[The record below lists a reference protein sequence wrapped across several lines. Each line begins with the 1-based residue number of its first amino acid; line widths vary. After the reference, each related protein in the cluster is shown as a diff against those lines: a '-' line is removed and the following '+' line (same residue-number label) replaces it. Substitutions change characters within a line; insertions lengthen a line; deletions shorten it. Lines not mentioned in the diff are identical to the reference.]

1 MATKRFASHTGEEI
15 ETKKKLLTPANT
27 NKATDVAVKT
37 LRSYLAETGQE
48 VSFEMFPDEHLN
60 QVLAH
65 FYIDARNETG
75 GHYKSTTL
83 SSLRYGISR
92 FLKEKKN
99 IDILRDSSFKGAN
112 VSFGTAMRELKQMG
126 KGEITHYP
134 EINGD
139 DLQKMYNHMLFSSD
153 TPHGLANKVQMDI
166 RLYFCRRGEENMT
179 KMSKKTF
186 KIMED
191 EFGRKFVTKVEDE
204 LMKNRRQNDKEIF
217 SGIMPEIPGSLLC
230 PVKTFDKYIKKLHPG
245 CERLWQRPR
254 DSFGAQDQVWFYNA
268 PIGKHKLATFMSDL
282 SEKCDLSE
290 RYTNHSIRTS
300 TITMLARANFP
311 AGHIMAVSGHKSVSS
326 LAQYQRVSNRDK
338 GHMAHCLSA
347 AIHGNNPALQQPKQ
361 NRPSATVTSS
371 EAPGDMFAESDLHT
385 RSLPS
390 TRAASLTAAEHQL
403 PLPVRSLPS
412 TRAASL
418 TAAEHQLPLPV
429 RSLPSTRAASLTA
442 AEHQPLL
449 VRDDDIISQEI
460 GGVDLDELFGEF
472 DLPPTT
478 PVHLVS
484 QQQQQNQAQPFI
496 FNNCSFSNVQFVM
509 RK

>member
-1 MATKRFASHTGEEI
+1 
-15 ETKKKLLTPANT
+15 
-27 NKATDVAVKT
+27 
-37 LRSYLAETGQE
+37 
-48 VSFEMFPDEHLN
+48 
-60 QVLAH
+60 
-65 FYIDARNETG
+65 
-75 GHYKSTTL
+75 
-83 SSLRYGISR
+83 
-92 FLKEKKN
+92 
-99 IDILRDSSFKGAN
+99 
-112 VSFGTAMRELKQMG
+112 
-126 KGEITHYP
+126 
-134 EINGD
+134 
-139 DLQKMYNHMLFSSD
+139 
-153 TPHGLANKVQMDI
+153 
-166 RLYFCRRGEENMT
+166 
-179 KMSKKTF
+179 
-186 KIMED
+186 
-191 EFGRKFVTKVEDE
+191 
-204 LMKNRRQNDKEIF
+204 
-217 SGIMPEIPGSLLC
+217 
-230 PVKTFDKYIKKLHPG
+230 
-245 CERLWQRPR
+245 
-254 DSFGAQDQVWFYNA
+254 
-268 PIGKHKLATFMSDL
+268 MSDL

-300 TITMLARANFP
+300 TITMLARTNFP
-311 AGHIMAVSGHKSVSS
+311 AGHIMTVSGHKSVSS

-418 TAAEHQLPLPV
+418 TAAEHQ
-429 RSLPSTRAASLTA
+429 
-442 AEHQPLL
+442 PLL